1 LNQPWR
7 DFCSSRAHLTS
18 SKRWLVSLVRSIGM
32 PVYEYGC
39 EAGHRFE
46 VKQKFSDS
54 PITTCQVCS
63 LPVTKLISAS
73 GISFKGSGWYVT
85 DYSNKMK
92 NPEGQ
97 AKSSEKPS
105 ETSSDK
111 SSEKS
116 SEKSQEKSD
125 ASQPST
131 PASPGSSSPSKPD
144 SSSSPKSN
152 GGASPGPAPSSPTP
166 SGS

>member
-1 LNQPWR
+1 
-7 DFCSSRAHLTS
+7 
-18 SKRWLVSLVRSIGM
+18 M

-46 VKQKFSDS
+46 VKQSFSDA

-85 DYSNKMK
+85 DYSNKMR
-92 NPEGQ
+92 NPEAQ
-97 AKSSEKPS
+97 E
-105 ETSSDK
+105 K

-116 SEKSQEKSD
+116 SDKSSDKTSEKSSEKSPEKSQEKSD
-125 ASQPST
+125 APQTFT
-131 PASPGSSSPSKPD
+131 PAAPATPGSPSKPD
-144 SSSSPKSN
+144 SSSSSKSN
-152 GGASPGPAPSSPTP
+152 GGSSPNPAPASPTP